1 MRRNASGAPFGEEGF
16 TLVEVMLALAIIGI
30 IVVPLTGLFIA
41 NAGSGTEAYSYLRAA
56 YLAQARI
63 EEFRALPFS
72 SIVSE
77 PAAAIPDAP
86 GYLRQVTVMEQ
97 RTAMD
102 ALLGLPARLKQVTVT
117 VTWDGGRK
125 NVSLSTLISGGQT
138 P

>member
-1 MRRNASGAPFGEEGF
+1 MRRNALRASAGEGGF
-16 TLVEVMLALAIIGI
+16 TLVEVVLALAIIGI
-30 IVVPLTGLFIA
+30 IVVPLTALFIA
-41 NAGSGTEAYSYLRAA
+41 NAGSGAEAYSYLRAA

-72 SIVSE
+72 SVVSE
-77 PAAAIPDAP
+77 PAAAVPDAP
-86 GYLRQVTVMEQ
+86 GYLRQVTVTEQ
-97 RTAMD
+97 RTTTEI
-102 ALLGLPARLKQVTVT
+102 LLGLPARLKQVTVT